1 MQTSANMAEKV
12 RVLVIDD
19 SRVMRKAVERVL
31 NQEFEIIEAEDGE
44 AGWEKLVSDDNIQ
57 VAISDVQMPRLDGY
71 SLICRIRAA
80 DQARISDLPIIVMTG
95 AEDDITRERAFACG
109 ANDFITKPIDS
120 AQLLSCVRGHTHN
133 GQELAGVADAA
144 SVLGEESNID
154 PLTKLSSRRHL
165 MECGADI
172 VAAARKGKK
181 TLSLIQLAVDN
192 FGALRTQHGDDTADQ
207 VLIWLAKELK
217 ARTRKDDTVARLG
230 SAEIT
235 ILTSSSGRVE
245 IALLCERLRAAV
257 AAKPFGQNGHAI
269 PVTISIGLVTLGHD
283 PGDTLEAMLSL
294 ARRRLKLAA
303 AAGGN
308 RMVAGDESHLGSVEE
323 AVIEAPTL
331 DKALAMLGGNQ
342 AGQLGPYALQLAAQ
356 VLPLIEFCNKR
367 FSLEIDAE
375 LKAIKEAVQRA
386 T

>member
-1 MQTSANMAEKV
+1 MQTSAGMADKV

-31 NQEFEIIEAEDGE
+31 NQEFEIVEAEDGE
-44 AGWEKLVSDDNIQ
+44 AGWEKLIGDQSIQ

-80 DQARISDLPIIVMTG
+80 DQSRISDLPIIVMTG

-120 AQLLSCVRGHTHN
+120 AQLLSCVRGHTHTEV
-133 GQELAGVADAA
+133 GLAGVADAVSA
-144 SVLGEESNID
+144 LGEESNID

-172 VAAARKGKK
+172 VAAAKKSKK
-181 TLSLIQLAVDN
+181 TLSLIQLSIDN
-192 FGALRTQHGDDTADQ
+192 FSQLRADHSDDTADQ

-230 SAEIT
+230 SAEVT

-245 IALLCERLRAAV
+245 IAMLCERLRTAV
-257 AAKPFGQNGHAI
+257 ASKPFGQNGHAI
-269 PVTISIGLVTLGHD
+269 PVTISIGLVTMGHD

-294 ARRRLKLAA
+294 GRRRLKLAA

-308 RMVAGDESHLGSVEE
+308 RMVAGDESHLGNVEE
-323 AVIEAPTL
+323 AVMEAPSL
-331 DKALAMLGGNQ
+331 EKALEMLGNGQ
-342 AGQLGPYALQLAAQ
+342 SGQLGPYALQLASQ
-356 VLPLIEFCNKR
+356 VMPLVELCNQR
-367 FSLEIDAE
+367 FNLEIDAE
-375 LKAIKEAVQRA
+375 LKTVREAIQRA

>member
-1 MQTSANMAEKV
+1 MADKV

-31 NQEFEIIEAEDGE
+31 NQEFEIVEAEDGE
-44 AGWEKLVSDDNIQ
+44 AGWEQLVRDSSIQ

-133 GQELAGVADAA
+133 GQGLAGVADAA
-144 SVLGEESNID
+144 SALGEESNID

-192 FGALRTQHGDDTADQ
+192 FAALRTQHGDDIADQ

-217 ARTRKDDTVARLG
+217 TRTRKDDTVARLG

-245 IALLCERLRAAV
+245 IAMLCERLRAAV

-283 PGDTLEAMLSL
+283 PGDTLEAMLNL

-308 RMVAGDESHLGSVEE
+308 RMVAGDESNLGSVEE
-323 AVIEAPTL
+323 AVMEAPTL

-342 AGQLGPYALQLAAQ
+342 AGQLGPYALQLTAQ

-367 FSLEIDAE
+367 YSLEIDAE
-375 LKAIKEAVQRA
+375 LKAIKEAIQRA
-386 T
+386 N

>member
-172 VAAARKGKK
+172 VAAARKSKK